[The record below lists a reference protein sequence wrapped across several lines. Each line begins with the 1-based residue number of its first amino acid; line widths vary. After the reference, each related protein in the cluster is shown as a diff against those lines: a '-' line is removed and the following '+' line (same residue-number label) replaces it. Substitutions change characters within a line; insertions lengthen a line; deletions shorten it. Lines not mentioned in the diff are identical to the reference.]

1 MSVKKE
7 YLSPCGMY
15 CSVCAVRVADR
26 DNDQELKRMLAA
38 VFGTDAGQIS
48 R

>member
-15 CSVCAVRVADR
+15 CSVCAVRAADR
-26 DNDQELKRMLAA
+26 DKDQELKEKLAR
-38 VFGTDAGQIS
+38 FSEQNLNM
-48 R
+48 